1 MNQVGGNHQPVNLTP
16 AHNNTNTQNT
26 RGTQGAFGR
35 FKVSVSNVLKSF
47 FTRLAPVQSRTITIQ
62 SRPIQSRT
70 VSLSPVTPQST
81 TNDMKTGQVTN
92 TLIANTLDEA
102 KNSPMVEHCFR
113 QVRECMEEVQKLKE
127 SVRQFRNGT
136 KPTTH
141 EDRRTLNLDMQV
153 AKGKCKAALDNFNK
167 TVGPDL
173 QIDFNDLEMALGNK
187 AQLEAGVAYPEFDQ
201 EFLAYSNYKALK
213 NHWTS

>member
-1 MNQVGGNHQPVNLTP
+1 MNGVGGNHPPVNLTP
-16 AHNNTNTQNT
+16 AHNNLNT
-26 RGTQGAFGR
+26 RNTHGTQGAFGR

-47 FTRLAPVQSRTITIQ
+47 FTRLAPSQPRTVT
-62 SRPIQSRT
+62 IQSRT
-70 VSLSPVTPQST
+70 VSRPSPTPKST
-81 TNDMKTGQVTN
+81 PNEMKTDKVTN

-102 KNSPMVEHCFR
+102 KNSPVVEHCFR
-113 QVRECMEEVQKLKE
+113 QVHECMKEVQKLKA
-127 SVRQFRNGT
+127 SVRQFRSGT

-187 AQLEAGVAYPEFDQ
+187 AQLEAGVEYPEFDQ
-201 EFLAYSNYKALK
+201 EFLAYSNYQALK
-213 NHWTS
+213 SNWTN